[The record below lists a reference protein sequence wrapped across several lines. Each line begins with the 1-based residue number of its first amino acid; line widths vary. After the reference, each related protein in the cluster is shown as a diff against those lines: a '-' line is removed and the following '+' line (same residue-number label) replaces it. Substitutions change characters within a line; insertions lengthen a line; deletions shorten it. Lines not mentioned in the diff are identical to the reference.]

1 MWTFLK
7 SPKVTF
13 CHEIL
18 KTEHLVIKF
27 WKITTF
33 GNMNITRK
41 VWYQHVVLLQ
51 IYYKKLT
58 FYIFLLLY
66 SKILDYL
73 RNYFWN
79 YLQWHFMHDCFE
91 KSQWLT
97 TIYTKKSMF
106 LNTAWKMWMALDN
119 NKIIFRFSDFWFK
132 NRSTKTYICP

>member
-1 MWTFLK
+1 
-7 SPKVTF
+7 
-13 CHEIL
+13 
-18 KTEHLVIKF
+18 
-27 WKITTF
+27 
-33 GNMNITRK
+33 MNITRK

-79 YLQWHFMHDCFE
+79 DLQWHFMHDCFE

-119 NKIIFRFSDFWFK
+119 NKIIFRFSDF
-132 NRSTKTYICP
+132 